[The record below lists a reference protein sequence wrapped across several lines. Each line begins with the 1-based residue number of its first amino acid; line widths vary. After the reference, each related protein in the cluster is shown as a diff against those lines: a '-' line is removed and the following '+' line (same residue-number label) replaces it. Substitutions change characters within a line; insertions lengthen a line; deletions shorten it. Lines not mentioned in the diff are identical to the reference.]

1 MARNVWVRVHE
12 WRVQEYLQPGGEVYD
27 LVHDVARDARFH
39 ARTYIHNRSG
49 KLAAGIQVNRP
60 SRTNGLA
67 IASTVFTRT
76 SYALYVHEGTANNG
90 AGYIYPKNG
99 KVLTIPRAKGGSVS
113 GGTLRK
119 MWRGGKVASTEGKP
133 YFTARRVHGQRA
145 NPFLRKG
152 LRDAMAQLRG

>member
-12 WRVQEYLQPGGEVYD
+12 WRVQEFIQPGGEVYD

-39 ARTYIHNRSG
+39 ARRYIHSRSG

-60 SRTNGLA
+60 TRRHQLA

-90 AGYIYPKNG
+90 TGYIYPKNG
-99 KVLTIPRAKGGSVS
+99 KVLTVPRSKTSVS

-119 MWRGGKVASTEGKP
+119 MWRGGQMQSTEAKP
-133 YFTARRVHGQRA
+133 YFTARRVRGQKS